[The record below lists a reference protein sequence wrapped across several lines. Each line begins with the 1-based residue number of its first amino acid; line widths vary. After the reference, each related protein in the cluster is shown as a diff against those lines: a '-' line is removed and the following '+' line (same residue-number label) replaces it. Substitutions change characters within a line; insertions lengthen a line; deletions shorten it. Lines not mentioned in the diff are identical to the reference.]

1 MLPPKIKIDFVIIVL
16 YYNYTRLAWLIVC
29 LNYDDIH
36 FEVIKL
42 DYSEL
47 YENKK
52 RGTFDFPIELYYV
65 DSASPRYEM
74 PLHWHLEYE
83 LILVQ
88 QGSFSLSLDG
98 KNYILQEGDSAWISD
113 GVVHGGTPDN
123 CIYECVV
130 FDLGT
135 LLHDTPVCSRSAAEF
150 LADSGGNTA
159 VFQKGSKE
167 AELADKIF
175 EAMEKEQHGYEW
187 TTVGLMWQLM
197 GRLLFL
203 NPKKSA
209 VPRDRVQVNRLK
221 NVLTF
226 IRSNYSEVIT
236 LDELAEVAGMSP
248 RYFCRAFSAVTGK
261 TPIEYLNYY
270 RIEQAGEKLLM
281 TDRSVTEIAMSC
293 GFNDMSYFSKMFS
306 RCKLMSPSAYRKS
319 K

>member
-1 MLPPKIKIDFVIIVL
+1 M
-16 YYNYTRLAWLIVC
+16 
-29 LNYDDIH
+29 
-36 FEVIKL
+36 

-65 DSASPRYEM
+65 DKSSPRYHM

-88 QGSFSLSLDG
+88 QGTFSLSLDG
-98 KNYILQEGDSAWISD
+98 VTTVLESGDCAWIGD

-150 LADSGGNTA
+150 LADRNGYTS
-159 VFQKGSKE
+159 VFKKGSE
-167 AELADKIF
+167 CSVLADKIF
-175 EAMEKEQHGYEW
+175 ECMETEQHGYEW

-197 GRLLFL
+197 GKMISL
-203 NPKKSA
+203 KKPPENIS
-209 VPRDRVQVNRLK
+209 RDRVKINKLK

-226 IRSNYSEVIT
+226 IRSNYYETIT
-236 LDELAEVAGMSP
+236 LDELAKVAGMSP
-248 RYFCRAFSAVTGK
+248 RYFCRAFSAMTGK

-270 RIEQAGEKLLM
+270 RIESAGEKLLM
-281 TDRSVTEIAMSC
+281 TDSSITEIALSC

-306 RCKLMSPSAYRKS
+306 RYKGMSPSAYRRK